1 MKVYSQGDQAIVVS
15 LKGAVTPTATQRLL
29 MIRNYLVAQNYPYI
43 TEIVPT
49 ETDMLISYDAYM
61 MMRHLKIAS
70 PFLHMKSLIEHID
83 ISDAVF
89 EKQQRCIKVP
99 VEYGG
104 IHGFHFDKILAE
116 LNMDAQT
123 FIQLHTESDYFV
135 SMMGYSPAFPYLTG
149 VDPRII
155 VNHMANEPR
164 VIPAG
169 SIIMENNKCGIT
181 TTETYGDWLV
191 IGRTPLQLFQ
201 PNKKDFARISLG
213 DQVKFTVVS
222 QGGDV

>member
-29 MIRNYLVAQNYPYI
+29 MIRNYLVAKNYPYI

-49 ETDMLISYDAYM
+49 ETDMLISYDAHM

-116 LNMDAQT
+116 LSMDAQT

-135 SMMGYSPAFPYLTG
+135 SM
-149 VDPRII
+149 
-155 VNHMANEPR
+155 
-164 VIPAG
+164 
-169 SIIMENNKCGIT
+169 
-181 TTETYGDWLV
+181 
-191 IGRTPLQLFQ
+191 
-201 PNKKDFARISLG
+201 
-213 DQVKFTVVS
+213 
-222 QGGDV
+222 